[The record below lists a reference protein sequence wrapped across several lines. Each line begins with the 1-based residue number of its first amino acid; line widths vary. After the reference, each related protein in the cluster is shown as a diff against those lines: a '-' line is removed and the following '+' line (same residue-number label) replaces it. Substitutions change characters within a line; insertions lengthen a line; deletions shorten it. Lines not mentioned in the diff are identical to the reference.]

1 MWFSLGNA
9 AVRALGRPFARRIGY
24 TRYDF
29 PLRATGRIFSVTKH
43 YFARRIK
50 DLAREVGFE
59 VHARFGTHAFRRG
72 MAQEIVDM
80 GGSLATLME
89 AGGWTSSAFRVYLR
103 GAQVEDMAVASAII
117 QLSDSET
124 E

>member
-1 MWFSLGNA
+1 M
-9 AVRALGRPFARRIGY
+9 V
-24 TRYDF
+24 
-29 PLRATGRIFSVTKH
+29 
-43 YFARRIK
+43 K
-50 DLAREVGFE
+50 DLAREVGHE
-59 VHARFGTHAFRRG
+59 LHARFGTHAFRRG

-103 GAQVEDMAVASAII
+103 GTQVEDMAVASAII

-124 E
+124 D